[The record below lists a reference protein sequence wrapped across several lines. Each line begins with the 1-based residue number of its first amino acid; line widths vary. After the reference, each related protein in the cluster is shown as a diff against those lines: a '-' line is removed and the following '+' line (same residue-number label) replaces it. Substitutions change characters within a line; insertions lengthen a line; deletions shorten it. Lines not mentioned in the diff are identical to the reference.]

1 MNIQVFDC
9 EFQAIEDLENELDRL
24 RKTALIHKQL
34 ERFVEDSMFKLD
46 ELAARFEFEEKKTGD
61 MEGNLAILKTT
72 ISEMDTVRKKKDFFY
87 QNFNYINQTAANVIA
102 IEEELRK
109 DYRLLE
115 EEMKRKNTS
124 DSSDN
129 SFVAS
134 GMDSKFQFF
143 LIKSIH
149 ESN

>member
-1 MNIQVFDC
+1 
-9 EFQAIEDLENELDRL
+9 
-24 RKTALIHKQL
+24 
-34 ERFVEDSMFKLD
+34 MFKLD

-72 ISEMDTVRKKKDFFY
+72 ISEMDTVRKIRIFY
-87 QNFNYINQTAANVIA
+87 LNFNYFNQTAANVIA

-134 GMDSKFQFF
+134 GMDSEFKFFE
-143 LIKSIH
+143 INS
-149 ESN
+149 